1 MKLQLRSTQKNL
13 TEEEMEKAVADTIA
27 FYDQNAD
34 HYKLNTQNVN
44 FSEFQE
50 RFIAYLPF
58 GARILDFGCGA
69 GRDALAF
76 RAHGYRVDAVDGSAA
91 MCRVASEYTGLH
103 VKQMRFD
110 DLDDRDTYDGIWA
123 CASICHLPE
132 PLLRQVLLRMAVA
145 LKSGGVI
152 YASFRHGQFS
162 GTIEDGRFFTDF
174 TETIGSSL
182 MAQIPVLETVDV
194 WRSYDVR
201 PDKKRNV
208 WLNTILQKII

>member
-1 MKLQLRSTQKNL
+1 MTD
-13 TEEEMEKAVADTIA
+13 EEMKAAVARTIA
-27 FYDQNAD
+27 YYDEHAED
-34 HYKLNTQNVN
+34 YTIDTQHVD
-44 FSEFQE
+44 FSDIHE
-50 RFIAYLPF
+50 RFTKYLPNA
-58 GARILDFGCGA
+58 ARILDLGCGA
-69 GRDALAF
+69 GRDIMAF
-76 RAHGYRVDAVDGSAA
+76 RTHGYRVDAVDGSAA
-91 MCRVASEYTGLH
+91 MCRVAAKYSGIT
-103 VKQMRFD
+103 VTQARFD
-110 DLDDRDTYDGIWA
+110 ELDARDVYDGIWA

-194 WRSYDVR
+194 WRSFDAR
-201 PDKKRNV
+201 PDKRRNV
-208 WLNTILQKII
+208 WLNVLLRKTI

>member
-1 MKLQLRSTQKNL
+1 MELNLNQTTNKL
-13 TEEEMEKAVADTIA
+13 TEEEMKKAVEDTIA

-34 HYKLNTQNVN
+34 RYKLDTQNVN
-44 FSEFQE
+44 FSEIHE
-50 RFIAYLPF
+50 RFIKHLPI

-91 MCRVASEYTGLH
+91 MCRIASEYTGLH

-110 DLDDRDTYDGIWA
+110 DLDARDTYDGIWA

-132 PLLRQVLLRMAVA
+132 PLLRQVLLRMAAA

-174 TETIGSSL
+174 TETTGSAVTTQ
-182 MAQIPVLETVDV
+182 MPMLETLDV
-194 WRSYDVR
+194 WRSFDVR
-201 PDKKRNV
+201 PDKNRNV
-208 WLNTILQKII
+208 WINVILQKII